1 MAQNDLLKRY
11 LDAGM
16 AFTAMTQARAEAIVK
31 DLVRNGEV
39 QADQARDVAAEL
51 LERSRRN
58 TEKLLDTVR
67 KEIRDQ
73 VSTLGLATQA
83 DIARLERWISD
94 AVGGTVKKASAR
106 KASGRKAGRRKAGAK
121 KASGTRKKASAKKAS
136 VKKAS
141 AKKASGTR
149 KKAGAKKASGT
160 RKKAG
165 ARKAAS
171 RSTKR

>member
-121 KASGTRKKASAKKAS
+121 KASGTRKKASAKKAG
-136 VKKAS
+136 

>member
-58 TEKLLDTVR
+58 TDKLLETVR

-73 VSTLGLATQA
+73 VSNLGLATKA
-83 DIARLERWISD
+83 EIARLERRIA
-94 AVGGTVKKASAR
+94 AVTGGTPRKASARKTSAR
-106 KASGRKAGRRKAGAK
+106 KASG
-121 KASGTRKKASAKKAS
+121 SRKKASAKKAGARKAS
-136 VKKAS
+136 AKKAS
-141 AKKASGTR
+141 AKKA
-149 KKAGAKKASGT
+149 GAKKAAARKASGS

>member
-94 AVGGTVKKASAR
+94 AMGGTVKKASAR

-121 KASGTRKKASAKKAS
+121 KASGTRKKASAKKAG
-136 VKKAS
+136 